1 MTAPSSSPA
10 TSAFPSLL
18 LAAALSL
25 GLPAP
30 AVAQPQLGSSI
41 ARVASANPEIAAFY
55 AARQYRPLW
64 VRGSTVGHEAQVL
77 LDLLRTAKAD
87 GRDPDRYLRLGVQ
100 EAVERARGGDPQAL
114 ALAEIVL
121 STAFAAYVH
130 DVRRPADTGVIYGEP
145 SLKNR
150 APSTLT
156 ILHRAAAAPS
166 LEAYLRQI
174 GWMHPIYAGL
184 RGILAASPLDSG
196 LMFGGEEELVRLNL
210 ERARILP
217 AHEDRYILVDAA
229 AARLSYYEGGKV
241 RDSMRV
247 VVGTPDQ
254 ETPMMVGMIRYA
266 TLNPYWHVP
275 PDLARQRIAPR
286 VLSEGL
292 SYFHD
297 RGYEVVTEW
306 SRSARIIDPS
316 TIDWKAVADGRKQ
329 VLVRQRPGPR
339 NGMGKVKFQF
349 PNDLGI
355 YLHDTPAKQLFNED
369 QRGFSAGCV
378 RLEDADGLGK
388 LLFRR
393 DLQRVSDEPEQT
405 VPLAEPV
412 PVYITYLTAVAENG
426 RIVQRRDIYG
436 RDKFL
441 ALAGSGASDWRISQ
455 EDGLWSR
462 GGSNPNP

>member
-1 MTAPSSSPA
+1 VQSP
-10 TSAFPSLL
+10 TRSLAKRIRL
-18 LAAALSL
+18 LAMAAALTL
-25 GLPAP
+25 AGGAVVQPAF
-30 AVAQPQLGSSI
+30 AAPQST
-41 ARVASANPEIAAFY
+41 VASGIQRFTASNPEIAAFY

-64 VRGSTVGHEAQVL
+64 VRGSTVGDEAHVL
-77 LDLLRTAKAD
+77 LDLLRTAESD
-87 GRDPDRYLRLGVQ
+87 GRDPDRYLRLGVR

-114 ALAEIVL
+114 ALAEVVL
-121 STAFAAYVH
+121 SSAFAAYVR
-130 DVRRPADTGVIYGEP
+130 DLRRPADIGVIYGEP

-150 APSTLT
+150 VPSVLT
-156 ILHRAAAAPS
+156 VLHRAAAAPS
-166 LEAYLRQI
+166 YKAYLQQM

-184 RGILAASPLDSG
+184 RRALAASPLDGG
-196 LMFGGEEELVRLNL
+196 LMFGGEEQLVRLNL

-229 AARLSYYEGGKV
+229 AARLSFYEGGKV

-247 VVGTPDQ
+247 VVGTPDE

-275 PDLARQRIAPR
+275 PDLARERIAPR

-306 SRSARIIDPS
+306 SRSARVIDPS

-388 LLFRR
+388 LLFRKN
-393 DLQRVSDEPEQT
+393 LQSISDEPEQT
-405 VPLAEPV
+405 VPLSEPV

-426 RIVQRRDIYG
+426 RIVERRDIYG
-436 RDKFL
+436 RDKVQSAGL
-441 ALAGSGASDWRISQ
+441 AKSPDRASFSQ
-455 EDGLWSR
+455 
-462 GGSNPNP
+462 